1 MRGVDVVTIQK
12 AMGHSALATTSRY
25 LHARPAS
32 EQAQAF
38 TAAFMPDVRSD
49 ATVEAV
55 FNLTAGP
62 PAQQMP
68 LVAPRPTIL

>member
-12 AMGHSALATTSRY
+12 AMGHSALATTSCY

-38 TAAFMPDVRSD
+38 TAAFAPNGADS
-49 ATVEAV
+49 AKAK
-55 FNLTAGP
+55 AA
-62 PAQQMP
+62 PARQ
-68 LVAPRPTIL
+68 RRR